1 MSDPRK
7 TSRDLF
13 QTSSFPSPLATPPAA
28 TLVAPRSSPD
38 GCHELWK
45 KEEKRGTERE
55 KLATGGSHLRREER
69 GGAGGRVAIV
79 PCDSSENRFE
89 IDLFLSS
96 ERHFRMHD
104 RDRVVIPWKK
114 IKIFFLY
121 TLRNVARVSPYI
133 YTYTHTS
140 LHRWKNSRAKFLSR
154 EREREERKREGDV
167 ITCRSIQQH
176 QHCMYSV
183 TGPST
188 APEAHPVHP
197 MHPPLRT
204 YIVLPSRYNHAHC
217 TKNERGRRDRG
228 RKEGR
233 KEERKEGR
241 KEERA
246 YSCIEHSRHA
256 RRKPAVTKRRKVT
269 YEPMAANGRSR
280 DASLLVQ
287 IHLSIEGDISSAK
300 QFSIVPDLVRK
311 CSSFEKRHLSTS
323 KLEFACLYYV
333 ISNLYYVYRVCWY
346 E

>member
-1 MSDPRK
+1 MEWRRVNRSKFRPCARPRLDGHNCACALFPMSDPRK

-114 IKIFFLY
+114 IKIFFPY

-133 YTYTHTS
+133 YIHTHITTPM
-140 LHRWKNSRAKFLSR
+140 KKFQS
-154 EREREERKREGDV
+154 
-167 ITCRSIQQH
+167 
-176 QHCMYSV
+176 
-183 TGPST
+183 
-188 APEAHPVHP
+188 
-197 MHPPLRT
+197 
-204 YIVLPSRYNHAHC
+204 
-217 TKNERGRRDRG
+217 
-228 RKEGR
+228 
-233 KEERKEGR
+233 
-241 KEERA
+241 
-246 YSCIEHSRHA
+246 
-256 RRKPAVTKRRKVT
+256 
-269 YEPMAANGRSR
+269 
-280 DASLLVQ
+280 
-287 IHLSIEGDISSAK
+287 
-300 QFSIVPDLVRK
+300 
-311 CSSFEKRHLSTS
+311 
-323 KLEFACLYYV
+323 
-333 ISNLYYVYRVCWY
+333 
-346 E
+346 

>member
-89 IDLFLSS
+89 IDLILSS

-154 EREREERKREGDV
+154 ERERG
-167 ITCRSIQQH
+167 
-176 QHCMYSV
+176 
-183 TGPST
+183 
-188 APEAHPVHP
+188 
-197 MHPPLRT
+197 
-204 YIVLPSRYNHAHC
+204 
-217 TKNERGRRDRG
+217 
-228 RKEGR
+228 KE
-233 KEERKEGR
+233 
-241 KEERA
+241 
-246 YSCIEHSRHA
+246 
-256 RRKPAVTKRRKVT
+256 KRRRCYHMSLDPTTPTLHVLGDR
-269 YEPMAANGRSR
+269 PFHCARGASR
-280 DASLLVQ
+280 APDAPPFT
-287 IHLSIEGDISSAK
+287 HLY
-300 QFSIVPDLVRK
+300 RT
-311 CSSFEKRHLSTS
+311 SFQ
-323 KLEFACLYYV
+323 V
-333 ISNLYYVYRVCWY
+333 
-346 E
+346 